1 MKILVANRGEI
12 ACRVLATLRD
22 MGIASVAVHSDVD
35 AGAPHVFMA
44 DEAIALGATHAYLD
58 IPRVIEAARSSGATA
73 VHPGY
78 GFLSENAAFAR
89 ACRDSGLVFIGPS
102 PEAMEA
108 LGDKREARRLAE
120 EIGVAIIPGERTCDS
135 VDEARAAAARIGYP
149 ILLKAAGGGGGKG
162 MRLVSAGADLEQS
175 FGAARREAGSAF
187 ADERLIVEKY
197 IAPARH
203 IEVQILG
210 NGTDAVGLGER
221 ECSLQRRYQKVI
233 EEAPSSGISARTRA
247 ALLREAVKLARAAR
261 YAGAGTVEFL
271 VDAAGAHYFLEVNTR
286 LQVEHPVTEL
296 IAGLDLVRSQVEIAH
311 GGKLPSPQPPRGHA
325 IEARLN
331 AEDPYHGFLPS
342 TGRILMLDWPGRPG
356 VRVDSGLREGSE
368 VTPFYD
374 SLLAKVIAWG
384 GDREQARHR
393 LIEALRAM
401 TLLGVTTNQ
410 PFLLQILER
419 DFFVAGETFTS
430 TLEAERW
437 DEPPPP
443 AAAVAAARRILATP
457 LSAADGGSGPGDR
470 YSPWDA
476 GAGGGGGR

>member
-12 ACRVLATLRD
+12 ACRILTTLRD
-22 MGIASVAVHSDVD
+22 MEVASVAVHSDVD
-35 AGAPHVFMA
+35 AEAPHVWMA
-44 DEAIALGATHAYLD
+44 DEAVALGDTHAYLD
-58 IPRVIEAARSSGATA
+58 IPKIVEAAQSSGATA
-73 VHPGY
+73 IHPGY

-89 ACRDSGLVFIGPS
+89 ACREAGIVFIGPS

-108 LGDKREARRLAE
+108 LGDKRGARRIAE
-120 EIGVAIIPGERTCDS
+120 ESGVAVIPGESACDS
-135 VDEARAAAARIGYP
+135 LDAARAAAARVGYP
-149 ILLKAAGGGGGKG
+149 MLLKAAGGGGGKG
-162 MRLVSAGADLEQS
+162 MRLVSAESGLEES
-175 FGAARREAGSAF
+175 FHAARREAGSSF
-187 ADERLIVEKY
+187 ADDRLIIEKY

-210 NGTDAVGLGER
+210 NGVDAVALGER

-233 EEAPSSGISARTRA
+233 EEAPSSGISGKTRV
-247 ALLREAVKLARAAR
+247 ALLEAAVKLARAAR

-271 VDAAGAHYFLEVNTR
+271 VDTAGEHYFLEVNTR

-296 IAGLDLVRSQVEIAH
+296 IVGLDLVRAQVEIAH
-311 GGKLPSPQPPRGHA
+311 GGKLPAPQPPRGHA

-331 AEDPYHGFLPS
+331 AEDPYNDFLPA

-356 VRVDSGLREGSE
+356 LRIDSGLREGSE

-374 SLLAKVIAWG
+374 PLLAKLIAWG
-384 GDREQARHR
+384 SSREEARRR
-393 LIEALRAM
+393 LIEALRGM
-401 TLLGVTTNQ
+401 TLLGVTTNR

-419 DFFVAGETFTS
+419 DFFVAGKTYTS

-437 DEPPPP
+437 DEPQPPEE
-443 AAAVAAARRILATP
+443 AIAAARRALARP
-457 LSAADGGSGPGDR
+457 LAASDGGGGLTDR

-476 GAGGGGGR
+476 GAGGGGQR

>member
-22 MGIASVAVHSDVD
+22 MSIPSVAVHSDID
-35 AGAPHVFMA
+35 AEAPHVWMA
-44 DEAIALGATHAYLD
+44 DEAVALGDTHAYLD
-58 IPRVIEAARSSGATA
+58 IPKIVDAAKSSGATA

-78 GFLSENAAFAR
+78 GFLSENASFAR
-89 ACRDSGLVFIGPS
+89 ACNEAGIVFIGPS

-108 LGDKREARRLAE
+108 LGDKRGARRLAE
-120 EIGVAIIPGERTCDS
+120 ENGVGVIPGERSCDT
-135 VDEARAAAARIGYP
+135 VDDARTAAARIGYP

-162 MRLVSAGADLEQS
+162 MRLVSDEADLEAA
-175 FGAARREAGSAF
+175 FGAAQREAGSAF
-187 ADERLIVEKY
+187 ADERLIIEKY

-210 NGTDAVGLGER
+210 NGSDAVALGER

-233 EEAPSSGISARTRA
+233 EEAPSSGINAKTRK
-247 ALLREAVKLARAAR
+247 ALLEAAVKLARAAR

-271 VDAAGAHYFLEVNTR
+271 VDTKGEHYFLEVNTR

-296 IAGLDLVRSQVEIAH
+296 IAGLDLVRAQVEIAH
-311 GGKLPSPQPPRGHA
+311 GGKLPTPQPPRGHA

-331 AEDPYHGFLPS
+331 AEDPYNGFLPA

-374 SLLAKVIAWG
+374 SLLAKLIAWG
-384 GDREQARHR
+384 SDRDEARRR
-393 LIEALRAM
+393 LIEALRGM
-401 TLLGVTTNQ
+401 TLLGVTTNRE
-410 PFLLQILER
+410 FLLQILER
-419 DFFVAGETFTS
+419 DFFAAAETFTS
-430 TLEAERW
+430 TLEAESW
-437 DEPPPP
+437 EQPQPPEE
-443 AAAVAAARRILATP
+443 AIAAARRTLATP
-457 LSAADGGSGPGDR
+457 LSASDGGGGRGDR
-470 YSPWDA
+470 HSPWDA
-476 GAGGGGGR
+476 GSGAGGAQ